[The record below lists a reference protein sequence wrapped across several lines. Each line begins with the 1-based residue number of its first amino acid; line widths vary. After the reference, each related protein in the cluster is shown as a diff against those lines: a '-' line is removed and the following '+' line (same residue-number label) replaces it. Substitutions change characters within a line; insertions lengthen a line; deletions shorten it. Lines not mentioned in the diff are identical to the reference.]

1 MKFRK
6 NGLSTG
12 TGVTGGGS
20 NSAME
25 VLLIDDQ
32 AVTVQVYAAIVR
44 RTFPGARVV
53 VALDLSEGLQI
64 IAHRKIDLVLLDL
77 ALQNTTGVQ
86 TLNKFRRACP
96 TIPVLV
102 VTAVEDKETIH
113 ACLKAGAVGY
123 VPKTSAVQT
132 LRTALEAVVAGKLYI
147 PPEAKLPHLKPAA
160 NGN

>member
-1 MKFRK
+1 MAIDVPR
-6 NGLSTG
+6 GA
-12 TGVTGGGS
+12 S
-20 NSAME
+20 NYAME

-44 RTFPGARVV
+44 RTFPGARVAI
-53 VALDLSEGLQI
+53 ALDLSEGLQM
-64 IAHRKIDLVLLDL
+64 ASHRKMDLALLDL
-77 ALQNTTGVQ
+77 QLQNSVGVQ

-96 TIPVLV
+96 SVPVLV
-102 VTAVEDKETIH
+102 VTGVEDKETIH

-132 LRTALEAVVAGKLYI
+132 LRTALETVSGGKLYI
-147 PPEAKLPHLKPAA
+147 PPEGKLPDLKAA

>member
-1 MKFRK
+1 MAIDVLH
-6 NGLSTG
+6 GA
-12 TGVTGGGS
+12 S
-20 NSAME
+20 NYAME

-44 RTFPGARVV
+44 RTFPGARVAI
-53 VALDLSEGLQI
+53 ALDLSEGQQI
-64 IAHRKIDLVLLDL
+64 ASHRKIDLVLLDL
-77 ALQNTTGVQ
+77 QLHNTVGVQ

-96 TIPVLV
+96 SIPVLV
-102 VTAVEDKETIH
+102 VTGLDDKETIH

-132 LRTALEAVVAGKLYI
+132 LRTALEMVSAGKLYI
-147 PPEAKLPHLKPAA
+147 PPEAKLPDLKPAA

>member
-1 MKFRK
+1 MSGR
-6 NGLSTG
+6 
-12 TGVTGGGS
+12 S
-20 NSAME
+20 NYAME

-44 RTFPGARVV
+44 RTFPGARVSI
-53 VALDLSEGLQI
+53 ALDLSEGLQM
-64 IAHRKIDLVLLDL
+64 ALHRKIDLALLDL
-77 ALQNTTGVQ
+77 QLQNSVGVQ

-96 TIPVLV
+96 SIPVLV

-132 LRTALEAVVAGKLYI
+132 LRTALETVSGGKLYI
-147 PPEAKLPHLKPAA
+147 PPEARLPDFKPAA